1 MKLKSLKLF
10 IPPFLWNLI
19 RNFYNKAA
27 QSKQNIDNR
36 RWWNGETIISNNYMF
51 KKIFKNFDLPSYV
64 VTLQNESRDCIEI
77 KPQKKFV
84 FEISEFEER
93 DNIFLI
99 GMGNKIPG
107 QFLDGYYK
115 IKTDNEDLLKLT
127 NPSCMKW
134 ENFKISLNSKS
145 KIEIFNN
152 TKEILYFTCPTI
164 LEKQNLNNINNF
176 VVIFLDQIDNDILQ
190 KMYDKKKLPFVSNF
204 FKNSI
209 NFSNF
214 YSSSEW
220 TMPSLYSFF
229 SGEYSS
235 EHGLFDFNFSKNVSD
250 PMKDD
255 NLISFFKNKNFF
267 NLGISRSK
275 GHHPG
280 FNFQKYFDRFYYF
293 PSRRD
298 KFREEDFEQI
308 AIEHLESNLDGKNF
322 IFLHYL
328 SSHAP
333 YYGNSINEDVQLK
346 SERIGYPLK
355 DYENSIIDIGTSK
368 IEKVIDVGKI
378 DSINQRRKERLKS
391 LDLSLSKLLN
401 FIQTKIHQNT
411 MVLLT
416 SDHGINH
423 IEDKNN
429 SYLSKDRINVPLKI
443 YHPSI
448 KKDFKIDEYYSSVD
462 IFKLIKS
469 LAKNFKSEDELYKNI
484 HKNKNNEIFSE
495 SIFGN
500 YYKATIISDE
510 IGFYHI
516 CKFNSDNKTVH
527 LNEKSKS
534 KIVLY
539 KNDKNLDRVQ
549 ITKEYLQ
556 KIKEHLNNKGFLRV
570 AD

>member
-1 MKLKSLKLF
+1 M
-10 IPPFLWNLI
+10 
-19 RNFYNKAA
+19 
-27 QSKQNIDNR
+27 
-36 RWWNGETIISNNYMF
+36 
-51 KKIFKNFDLPSYV
+51 
-64 VTLQNESRDCIEI
+64 
-77 KPQKKFV
+77 
-84 FEISEFEER
+84 
-93 DNIFLI
+93 
-99 GMGNKIPG
+99 
-107 QFLDGYYK
+107 
-115 IKTDNEDLLKLT
+115 
-127 NPSCMKW
+127 
-134 ENFKISLNSKS
+134 
-145 KIEIFNN
+145 
-152 TKEILYFTCPTI
+152 
-164 LEKQNLNNINNF
+164 
-176 VVIFLDQIDNDILQ
+176 
-190 KMYDKKKLPFVSNF
+190 
-204 FKNSI
+204 
-209 NFSNF
+209 
-214 YSSSEW
+214 
-220 TMPSLYSFF
+220 
-229 SGEYSS
+229 
-235 EHGLFDFNFSKNVSD
+235 
-250 PMKDD
+250 
-255 NLISFFKNKNFF
+255 
-267 NLGISRSK
+267 
-275 GHHPG
+275 
-280 FNFQKYFDRFYYF
+280 
-293 PSRRD
+293 
-298 KFREEDFEQI
+298 
-308 AIEHLESNLDGKNF
+308 
-322 IFLHYL
+322 
-328 SSHAP
+328 
-333 YYGNSINEDVQLK
+333 QLK

-401 FIQTKIHQNT
+401 FIQTKIRQNT